1 MAALKY
7 SKQRQAIKDFLAT
20 RKDHPTADMIYENLK
35 VEYPNI
41 SLGTI
46 YRNLALLTDIGEI
59 IKITSFDGP
68 DRFDGRVDCHCHF
81 MCTECGSV
89 TDVDQAKIHPFIDSV
104 SDAFKGK
111 IKHYMINFS
120 GICENCC
127 QEQNN

>member
-35 VEYPNI
+35 QEYPNI

-46 YRNLALLTDIGEI
+46 YRNLALLTDIGEVL
-59 IKITSFDGP
+59 KISSFEGP
-68 DRFDGRVDCHCHF
+68 DRFDGRVECHCHF
-81 MCTECGSV
+81 MCTECGNV
-89 TDVDQAKIHPFIDSV
+89 IDLDKAQIHPFIDSV
-104 SDAFKGK
+104 SDGFNGK
-111 IKHYMINFS
+111 ISHYMINFS

-127 QEQNN
+127 KEEK